1 LRVGRGGVLLAIVW
15 SAWTRVLRSCRDCEW
30 AARAVEEVGGG
41 ATAGGE
47 DWLSAGCSR
56 RRLRES
62 TREEGFHLGCRV
74 WVSARHL
81 HQRGLWVRV
90 YMARTGQARGTK
102 TEKERQDETTCSN
115 RNNNFQQLFLP
126 VGVGRSR
133 ESSIAQTIL
142 AYEHAYSLVIVL

>member
-81 HQRGLWVRV
+81 HQRGLWGESV
-90 YMARTGQARGTK
+90 YGQDRTGTWYKDGKGK
-102 TEKERQDETTCSN
+102 T
-115 RNNNFQQLFLP
+115 
-126 VGVGRSR
+126 G
-133 ESSIAQTIL
+133 
-142 AYEHAYSLVIVL
+142 